1 MFHRTDR
8 SATSGYGFS
17 LMFAAPC
24 PEMLASMTETDPR
37 ADMPPVNWSE
47 LGVGE
52 LPTGTVTLLLADVEG
67 STRLWET
74 QPEEM
79 TAAVARLDRM
89 LGDLLA
95 AHGGVRPVEQGE
107 GDSFVVAFARASE
120 AAACA
125 LELQR
130 APLAPIRLRI
140 GVHTGEVQLRDE
152 GNYVGPTINRTAR
165 LRDLAHG
172 GQTVLSGTAE
182 DLVVDTLPA
191 DAWLTDLGSHELR
204 GVARPERVVQ
214 LCHPDIRNDFPPLRT
229 SKPVAAEHLP
239 VQLTSFVGR
248 GAEIHDVRQTL
259 VANRL
264 VTLTGAG
271 GAGKTRLAIQ
281 VAGQMA
287 TDFGDGVWYV
297 ELAPI
302 TDPDLVPV
310 AMVGALGL
318 ADQPSRP
325 TTETLIGF
333 VRDRRMLVL
342 LDNCEHLLDASA
354 ALITALLSACPRL
367 TLLATSREPIGVA
380 GEVTWQVPSLSLDDE
395 AIELFVD
402 RARRVRS
409 GFTVTDDDNDAVK
422 EICRRLDG
430 MPLAIEL
437 AAAWVRALTLH
448 EIVDS
453 LHDRFRLLTGGSRT
467 SVRRQQ
473 TLHASV
479 DWSHALLTEPERVLF
494 RRLAPF
500 MGGFDLAAARAVAG
514 GTEVERYQVLDQLTL
529 LVGKSLVVADD
540 TGGRMR
546 YRLLETVRQYALEK
560 LGESGE
566 ADTVRARHRDY
577 FTLMAS
583 QLDAPAASGHQQRVE
598 QAESEIDNLRSA
610 FAWSQENSDVER
622 ALQLVSSLQ
631 PLWLGRGRIQEGLAW
646 YDAILSDDTAHG
658 IEVAAGVRARALADK
673 AALATQVVAVDSL
686 DQAEEALAIA
696 REIGDPALVARALTA
711 CGGIAA
717 YNTEVASRYLAEAN
731 ELARGLGDQ
740 GMLSEILG
748 FQAYAAFIAGDPI
761 AARAA
766 GEEGRDLA
774 ESIGDRPAAFRCRW
788 SLGLAQWM
796 QGELAGAVAQFRGA
810 AADAETN
817 HDVVGTA
824 AMLFCQG
831 MVLAY
836 HGDISAAR
844 AAADAAI
851 EAAAEIGGF
860 IEGFSYAALATASLA
875 AGDVAAAADASE
887 AASQR
892 LSAQLGVVNINPVA
906 QVALARGDL
915 VAARRWADDAVSVM
929 RGWHLAVA
937 LTTRARVAIAQ
948 GEPEQADR
956 DAYRALACAAEVE
969 AHLALPDTV
978 ECLAT
983 LAGAADSHREAARL
997 FGAAQA
1003 LRERMGAVR
1012 FKIYDAGHDA
1022 AVATLRN
1029 ALGAADFESARA
1041 EGAALSTGKAIAY
1054 AQRGRGERKRPASGW
1069 ASLTPTELDVV
1080 RLVSAGLGNKDI
1092 ATRLFV
1098 SPRTVETHLTHVYTK
1113 LGLASRVQLAQ
1124 EAARHA

>member
-1 MFHRTDR
+1 
-8 SATSGYGFS
+8 
-17 LMFAAPC
+17 
-24 PEMLASMTETDPR
+24 
-37 ADMPPVNWSE
+37 
-47 LGVGE
+47 
-52 LPTGTVTLLLADVEG
+52 
-67 STRLWET
+67 
-74 QPEEM
+74 M
-79 TAAVARLDRM
+79 TAAFARLDRT
-89 LGDLLA
+89 LTELLA

-172 GQTVLSGTAE
+172 GQTVLSGTTE
-182 DLVVDTLPA
+182 DLVVDALPA
-191 DAWLTDLGSHELR
+191 DAWLTDLGRHELR

-229 SKPVAAEHLP
+229 SKPLAAEHLP

-248 GAEIHDVRQTL
+248 GAEIDDMRQTL
-259 VANRL
+259 AADRL

-271 GAGKTRLAIQ
+271 GVGKTRLAIQ

-287 TDFGDGVWYV
+287 GDFDDGVWYV
-297 ELAPI
+297 DLAPI
-302 TDPDLVPV
+302 ADPDLVPV
-310 AMVGALGL
+310 AMAGALGL
-318 ADQPSRP
+318 PDQPGHS
-325 TTETLIGF
+325 TTETLIRF
-333 VRDRRMLVL
+333 VARPTDVGACSTTVSTCWTRV
-342 LDNCEHLLDASA
+342 A
-354 ALITALLSACPRL
+354 ALITALLSACPGL

-380 GEVTWQVPSLSLDDE
+380 GEVTWRVPSLSLDDE

-402 RARRVRS
+402 RARRARS
-409 GFTVTDDDNDAVK
+409 DSNITDDDIHAVR

-437 AAAWVRALTLH
+437 AAARVRALTLH

-529 LVGKSLVVADD
+529 LVDKSLVVADD

-566 ADTVRARHRDY
+566 ADTVRARHRDHY
-577 FTLMAS
+577 TAMAS
-583 QLDAPAASGHQQRVE
+583 QLDAPAASGHQRRVE

-711 CGGIAA
+711 CGGSAA

-796 QGELAGAVAQFRGA
+796 QGELAGAVAQFRDA

-831 MVLAY
+831 IVLAY
-836 HGDISAAR
+836 HGDTSAAR

-851 EAAAEIGGF
+851 DAAAEIGGF
-860 IEGFSYAALATASLA
+860 IEGVSYAALATASLA

-892 LSAQLGVVNINPVA
+892 LSAQLRVVNINPVA

-956 DAYRALACAAEVE
+956 DAYRALACAADVE
-969 AHLALPDTV
+969 AHLALPETV

-983 LAGAADSHREAARL
+983 LAGAADSHQEAARL

-1012 FKIYDAGHDA
+1012 FQIYDAGHDA

-1029 ALGAADFESARA
+1029 ALGEADFDVAWA
-1041 EGAALSTGKAIAY
+1041 EGAALSTEGGD
-1054 AQRGRGERKRPASGW
+1054 RLRPARPW
-1069 ASLTPTELDVV
+1069 RTQTPAH
-1080 RLVSAGLGNKDI
+1080 R
-1092 ATRLFV
+1092 
-1098 SPRTVETHLTHVYTK
+1098 
-1113 LGLASRVQLAQ
+1113 LGLAHPNRTGRRPAGQ
-1124 EAARHA
+1124 